1 MSEHPIV
8 QLSRRYPSL
17 LLPIR
22 EGMKDSEQY
31 KNAVLRGQQT
41 EGRPD
46 FSLNEK
52 DSLASFV
59 TPAGAVDVL
68 FLQERAD
75 FVHAIRAL
83 AYRCEPKP
91 VPDSMGASSLSGL
104 INWEKIRRH
113 LEEYCASGGEDEN
126 AEFARFTSEK
136 SNYLDCLIVLSS
148 GPYSAVPAADMGL
161 EEEEWLSRSLRIR
174 KFHELT
180 HFFSR
185 HLYLENKDAVR
196 DEILADLIGIVSA
209 FGFYDDA
216 AARRFL
222 GLEGEEYREGGR
234 LQNYCSAEELPA
246 VIVRARTLIS
256 VFKDYTGKN
265 RTEDVFALLGN
276 IEKNKIGLA

>member
-68 FLQERAD
+68 CLQERAD

-161 EEEEWLSRSLRIR
+161 EEEEWLSRSLQIR

-222 GLEGEEYREGGR
+222 GLEGEAYREGGR

-256 VFKDYTGKN
+256 VFRDYTEKN

>member
-68 FLQERAD
+68 CLQERAD

-104 INWEKIRRH
+104 INWEKIRCH

-136 SNYLDCLIVLSS
+136 RNYLDCLIVLSS

-161 EEEEWLSRSLRIR
+161 EEEEWLSRSLQIR

-222 GLEGEEYREGGR
+222 GLENEAYREGGR

-256 VFKDYTGKN
+256 VFRDYTEKN